1 MRYYVK
7 DKFFLH
13 AVDLLYNSGH
23 KYWSSD
29 YVGLRSSLPDSA
41 DLCGP
46 IRYGNTAG
54 EQERDIFEEIAG
66 CIPMRYVAV
75 HLPES
80 KLGSRIRN
88 LVNTNPD
95 TLGRLSSLYGM
106 KPEWLKERYKGC
118 GEAMATTMLGMKQ
131 SYIASIELY
140 MHKEERLG

>member
-13 AVDLLYNSGH
+13 AVDLLFNSSK

-29 YVGLRSSLPDSA
+29 YVGLRKGLPEME
-41 DLCGP
+41 DLLGP
-46 IRYGNTAG
+46 IRYGNAAS
-54 EQERDIFEEIAG
+54 EQEKDIFEEIAG

-75 HLPES
+75 HLTEN

-88 LVNTNPD
+88 LVNSHQD

-106 KPEWLKERYKGC
+106 KPDWLKRRYQGC
-118 GEAMATTMLGMKQ
+118 GDAVATTMLDMKQ
-131 SYIASIELY
+131 AYISSIELY